1 MLDEGL
7 ASDGDIDRLATIG
20 APALA
25 HLNKIVKLG
34 AVRAPSSGAMQRLSG
49 AGVGVM
55 IGQMNEGAMA
65 TAIAAHC
72 VMVLKP
78 RYAELYGCYGLVDD
92 VTRGVTYANG
102 AISVPHGAGLR
113 VTFDAA
119 RCRDVWIERVTN

>member
-7 ASDGDIDRLATIG
+7 ADDGDIDRLAAIG

-25 HLNKIVKLG
+25 HLKIVKLG
-34 AVRAPSSGAMQRLSG
+34 GPSAVVSAMKRLQD

-65 TAIAAHC
+65 TAITAHC
-72 VMVLKP
+72 VMALQP

-92 VTRGVTYANG
+92 VTGGVAYADG
-102 AISVPHGAGLR
+102 AISVPKDAGLA

-119 RCRDVWIERVTN
+119 KCRNAWVERFD